1 MTKTIAKILAL
12 LYAGFFTLFA
22 LFSGADP
29 ALGMK
34 GVLLNLPNLLPW
46 LLVWIA
52 LFIAW
57 KNSKIGSFL
66 FFALALASM
75 FFFHSYQGIIPFLLV
90 SFPLIVI
97 GSLFLVDYNK
107 KSVKSQETLGR

>member
-34 GVLLNLPNLLPW
+34 GVLLNFPNVIPW
-46 LLVWIA
+46 LLVWVA
-52 LFIAW
+52 LFITW
-57 KNSKIGSFL
+57 KNSKIGGWLFL
-66 FFALALASM
+66 ALALASM
-75 FFFHSYQGIIPFLLV
+75 FFFHSYQGIIPFLLI
-90 SFPLIVI
+90 SFPLII
-97 GSLFLVDYNK
+97 MGGLFLYNK
-107 KSVKSQETLGR
+107 KSH